1 MSSIVAEI
9 SGESRKD
16 EKLVTVLLVGN
27 PNVGKSVIFNYLTGI
42 GVTVS
47 NYPGTTVEITEGK
60 ARSDGRTILV
70 KDLPGIYSIIA
81 ATMDQMVAR
90 RAILEEKNA
99 IVVNI
104 IDASNLE
111 RNLNLT
117 LQILE
122 LEVPVVIVLNMLDEA
137 HKRGI
142 DIDHEKLSEILR
154 VPVIPAVAT
163 RGKGIK
169 EAIEV
174 ALQIADKKR
183 TVKPMKVQ
191 YGKDVEDLIHKLKKE
206 LESNAT
212 KKPYGM
218 PYRALAIRLLER
230 DHELVS
236 ILAKSERSV
245 IELAEDLAKT
255 MEKQHAEPAILR
267 IAKESSGIANS
278 IAETVMLRRDEG
290 ILLKD
295 KLSEITTNP
304 HTGILIMIGV
314 WVGLFALLL
323 YGGSLLEG
331 VIVAGW
337 NAFIAPALQQIFGL
351 LPSPF
356 GDIIGRGVILGLE
369 AGVAVV
375 IPYVGLFYIALAIL
389 EDTGYLTR
397 MAYLMDNTM
406 HRLGLHGRSIIP
418 IIAGYGCS
426 VPAIMGTRILET
438 RRERLIASFVITL
451 IPCSART
458 VIILGILGQ
467 YVGLIPVFLIYAFD
481 IGIVAI
487 VGFVLNKIM
496 KGESLGLV
504 MEMPPF
510 RAPYPRPVLKKT
522 FLRLR
527 EFIHIA
533 FPLLIVGSLVL
544 SSMEFFGV
552 LEPAA
557 SFLSPVTVGLL
568 GLPLLSGVALLFGVL
583 RKEMAL
589 GMLVVV
595 FGTTNFAL
603 VMTPVQ
609 MVVFTIVLVLYIP
622 CVATIAVLGRELGW
636 RNALIIGVSTIV
648 IALLIGG
655 LVNTVLLSLGLQ

>member
-1 MSSIVAEI
+1 MSSIVTEI
-9 SGESRKD
+9 AGESRKD
-16 EKLVTVLLVGN
+16 QKPTTVLLAGN

-60 ARSDGRTILV
+60 VRFSGRTILV

-104 IDASNLE
+104 IDASNLQ

-122 LEVPVVIVLNMLDEA
+122 LEVPLVIVLNMLDEA

-142 DIDHEKLSEILR
+142 EVNHGKLSEILG

-163 RGKGIK
+163 RGEGIK

-174 ALQIADKKR
+174 ALQIVDKKR
-183 TVKPMKVQ
+183 NLKPMKVQ
-191 YGKDVEDLIHKLKKE
+191 YGKDVEDLIDQLKKA
-206 LESNAT
+206 LETNAT
-212 KKPYGM
+212 EKPYGM
-218 PYRALAIRLLER
+218 PYRALAIRLLEG
-230 DHELVS
+230 DSELVNK
-236 ILAKSERSV
+236 LMKSEKHL

-255 MEKQHAEPAILR
+255 IEKQHDETAILR
-267 IAKESSGIANS
+267 IAKESHGIANS
-278 IAETVMLRRDEG
+278 IAEAVMLRRDEK

-304 HTGILIMIGV
+304 YTGILVMFGV

-323 YGGSLLEG
+323 YGGSFLEQY
-331 VIVAGW
+331 IVAGW
-337 NAFIAPALQQIFGL
+337 NAFLAPALQQFFGL

-397 MAYLMDNTM
+397 MAYLMDNMM

-438 RRERLIASFVITL
+438 RREKIIASFLITL
-451 IPCSART
+451 VPCSART
-458 VIILGILGQ
+458 VVILGIVGQ
-467 YVGLIPVFLIYAFD
+467 YLGLIPVLLIYAFD

-487 VGFVLNKIM
+487 AGLVLNKIM

-510 RAPYPRPVLKKT
+510 RAPYPRPILKKT
-522 FLRLR
+522 WIRLK
-527 EFIHIA
+527 EFIYMA
-533 FPLLIVGSLVL
+533 FPLLIAGSLVL

-552 LEPAA
+552 LGPAA
-557 SFLSPVTVGLL
+557 SLLSPVTVGLL

-609 MVVFTIVLVLYIP
+609 MVVFTVVLILYIP
-622 CVATIAVLGRELGW
+622 CVAAIAVLGRELGW
-636 RNALIIGVSTIV
+636 RNALIIGASTV
-648 IALLIGG
+648 IIAFMLGG
-655 LVNTVLLSLGLQ
+655 LVNTVLLSLGFQ